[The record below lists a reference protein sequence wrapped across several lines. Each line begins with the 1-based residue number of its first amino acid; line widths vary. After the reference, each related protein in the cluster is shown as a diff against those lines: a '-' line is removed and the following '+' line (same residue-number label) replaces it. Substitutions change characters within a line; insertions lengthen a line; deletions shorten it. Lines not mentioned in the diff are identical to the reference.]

1 MKIRYLDGQRLYY
14 AFLAGGS
21 AVIQDKDTLNRIN
34 VFPVPD
40 ADTGTNLA
48 STMRSIALGT
58 KVSRSLRDTLRS
70 IADAALLGARGNS
83 GLIFAQFLH
92 GLSREASNERR
103 LTTLSFGELMARA
116 VRHAYEAMLHPV
128 EGTML
133 SVMRDWA
140 DSVFHYRQ
148 RTADFVELLSHSL
161 RTARRSL
168 RETPLKLSVL
178 RRAHVVDA
186 GAKGFVDFVEGV
198 MDFVR
203 AGRLR
208 SLPQPGAEDL
218 KSQPKVH
225 SFKRGLSRRY
235 CAEAVLPGPGLD
247 LEKLRRTLEAYGDSA
262 IVAGSEEKARFH
274 IHTDKPADLFFELLG
289 MGPAQHVKV
298 DDMRR
303 QMEAVRG
310 RPHHLAIVTDSA
322 CDLPPEVLDKHR
334 VHVLPFTLSF
344 GERQFLDR
352 LTILPQQFYRLLRD
366 WPEHPATSLP
376 SPSLIQS
383 QLSFLADHYKSILAF
398 SISSGL
404 SGSCN
409 ALRQAAADFPA
420 GKVRVIDTKTL
431 SAGQGLIVL
440 RAAEAAARGLGAEEI
455 ARLAE
460 EWSRKTRLLVD
471 VRTLRYMV
479 RGGRVSPLKGFL
491 AGLLNLKP
499 IISLDENGKVV
510 AWGKSIGRRANMEKI
525 LKMAAEEAGRRGL
538 WNYAMVHALNQP
550 RAELY
555 AERLT
560 PLLGR
565 PPAFIQDI
573 APVIGVHNGVGVV
586 AVCLMFV

>member
-1 MKIRYLDGQRLYY
+1 MKIRYLNGKRLYY
-14 AFLAGGS
+14 AFLAGGQ
-21 AVIQDKDTLNRIN
+21 AVIRDKEYLNRIN

-48 STMRSIALGT
+48 STMRSIASEAKAGG
-58 KVSRSLRDTLRS
+58 SLRDTLRS
-70 IADAALLGARGNS
+70 LADAALIGARGNS
-83 GLIFAQFLH
+83 GLIFAQFVY

-103 LTTLSFGELMARA
+103 LTTHSFGEMMARA
-116 VRHAYEAMLHPV
+116 VRHAYNAILHPV

-140 DSVFHYRQ
+140 DSVFHYRLK
-148 RTADFVELLSHSL
+148 TADFVELLGHSL
-161 RTARRSL
+161 QTARRSL

-178 RRAHVVDA
+178 ARARVVDA

-208 SLPQPGAEDL
+208 SLPLPRAEDL
-218 KSQPKVH
+218 KPQPKVH
-225 SFKRGLSRRY
+225 SFRRGLSRRY
-235 CAEAVLPGPGLD
+235 CAEAVLSGPGLD
-247 LEKLRRTLEAYGDSA
+247 LERLRRSLQAYGDSA

-274 IHTDKPADLFFELLG
+274 VHTDRPADLFFELLG
-289 MGPAQHVKV
+289 MGPAQHIKV

-303 QMEAVRG
+303 QMETVRG
-310 RPHHLAIVTDSA
+310 RPRRLAIVTDSA

-334 VHVLPFTLSF
+334 VHLLPFTLSF

-352 LTILPQQFYRLLRD
+352 LTILPEQFYRLLRD
-366 WPEHPATSLP
+366 WPEHPVTSLP
-376 SPSLIQS
+376 SPSLVHS
-383 QLSFLADHYKSILAF
+383 QLSFLADHYKSILVF

-404 SGSCN
+404 SGTCD

-431 SAGQGLIVL
+431 SASQGLIVQ

-455 ARLAE
+455 GRLAE
-460 EWSRKTRLLVD
+460 EWSRKTRILVD
-471 VRTLRYMV
+471 VQTLRYMV

-491 AGLLNLKP
+491 AKILNLKP
-499 IISLDENGKVV
+499 IISLDENGKAV

-525 LKMAAEEAGRRGL
+525 LKMAAGEAGRRGL
-538 WNYAMVHALNQP
+538 WNYAVVHALNRP
-550 RAELY
+550 RAEVY

-560 PLLGR
+560 RLLGR

-586 AVCLMFV
+586 AVCLMFE